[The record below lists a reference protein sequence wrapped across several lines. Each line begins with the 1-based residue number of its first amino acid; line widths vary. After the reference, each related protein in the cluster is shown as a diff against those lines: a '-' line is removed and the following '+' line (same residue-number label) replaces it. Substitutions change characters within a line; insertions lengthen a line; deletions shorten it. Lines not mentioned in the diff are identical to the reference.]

1 MKRSRK
7 IRLMSGLLVLVCPFN
22 PVNATANSHPS
33 IDGKAALGWIK
44 RSEVAIRQSIQDQQ
58 YIQKDVYTVQWG
70 DTLGSIAN
78 ATNHSLHDLIQI
90 NQIDDPDLIVPGM
103 KIYFSQSPLAGRTPL
118 NQPGVNEEEADYFET
133 TQPMNSLTEASA
145 EEGLEVADVNLKASN
160 EKEET
165 QNRPSRPPMIA
176 VEADE
181 WESTENEAAMSV
193 ETDNSAIESS
203 VDNLAVLSDS
213 AMPSTYGENVSPET
227 NEIET
232 SSQPFEDPQTAFADV
247 VKSYGVS
254 TAEQEMWASIIE
266 GESGWDYQNTNPYSG
281 AYGLPQSLPG
291 HKMASHGADWQTN
304 PHTQLRWMYDYM
316 MNRYGSITAA
326 WNFWQANHWY

>member
-44 RSEVAIRQSIQDQQ
+44 RSEVAIRQSIQDQH

-78 ATNHSLHDLIQI
+78 ATNHSLRDLIQI
-90 NQIDDPDLIVPGM
+90 NQIDDPDLIIPGM

-133 TQPMNSLTEASA
+133 TQPMNSLTEVSA
-145 EEGLEVADVNLKASN
+145 EEGLEVPDVNLKASN
-160 EKEET
+160 EEEET
-165 QNRPSRPPMIA
+165 QNRPLNPPMIA

-181 WESTENEAAMSV
+181 WEPTENEAAVSV
-193 ETDNSAIESS
+193 ETDNSAIES
-203 VDNLAVLSDS
+203 VDNSAVLSDS
-213 AMPSTYGENVSPET
+213 ATPSTDGENVSPET

-232 SSQPFEDPQTAFADV
+232 STLPFEDPQAAFADV